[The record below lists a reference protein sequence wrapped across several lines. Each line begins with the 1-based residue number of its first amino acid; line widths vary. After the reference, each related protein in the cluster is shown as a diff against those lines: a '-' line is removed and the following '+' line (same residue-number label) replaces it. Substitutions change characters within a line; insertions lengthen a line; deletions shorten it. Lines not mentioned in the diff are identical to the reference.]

1 MADTAMIPWSPEV
14 LEGAQPVQPA
24 QAFSPLTDVAQAIPQ
39 SKAKQA
45 ELQRAR
51 DAEQATLAASA
62 AAQRPKIEA
71 AQTALAPP
79 LPPPPAAPPG
89 ARGLARG
96 SGRLATGISGFA
108 RGDARAALASMQGA
122 LTGWQAGDTIRAD
135 RHFADWKA
143 ATDAMLAKWD
153 VEHKTYKDLME
164 QRGKSV
170 EELLTDAKLEALKQ
184 GNETAV
190 AAFASGSVEKALN
203 FLTQQ
208 QTHGDAVMLKT
219 AQLAA
224 ADASRKTTEAIRLQ
238 GLDMQREGTAQRER
252 DVARRER
259 EETFYHDLLT
269 RFGFGG
275 PAPSWTRRPSPW
287 ARAGSACNSS
297 RANSASRRR
306 RRSRPTTRSSR
317 PSTS

>member
-71 AQTALAPP
+71 AQTALAQPM
-79 LPPPPAAPPG
+79 PPPPAGRPRTQPAPRVLLP
-89 ARGLARG
+89 
-96 SGRLATGISGFA
+96 TGISGSA

-143 ATDAMLAKWD
+143 ATDAMLAQGD
-153 VEHKTYKDLME
+153 GEHKTHKDLME

-170 EELLTDAKLEALKQ
+170 EELLTDAKLEAL
-184 GNETAV
+184 
-190 AAFASGSVEKALN
+190 
-203 FLTQQ
+203 
-208 QTHGDAVMLKT
+208 
-219 AQLAA
+219 
-224 ADASRKTTEAIRLQ
+224 
-238 GLDMQREGTAQRER
+238 
-252 DVARRER
+252 
-259 EETFYHDLLT
+259 
-269 RFGFGG
+269 
-275 PAPSWTRRPSPW
+275 
-287 ARAGSACNSS
+287 
-297 RANSASRRR
+297 
-306 RRSRPTTRSSR
+306 
-317 PSTS
+317 